1 MTTATSTALKPSSTS
16 GKLSGPKRLCLND
29 RPQHYCHCLH
39 ATDTFFPTVYFLLKV
54 LATLPVSTATAERT
68 FSTLKRLKTYLRNA
82 TGQDR
87 LTGLALLSVHPDIDI
102 DP

>member
-1 MTTATSTALKPSSTS
+1 MSLVVTNNGIIWNGIRLGP
-16 GKLSGPKRLCLND
+16 GVLS
-29 RPQHYCHCLH
+29 
-39 ATDTFFPTVYFLLKV
+39 
-54 LATLPVSTATAERT
+54 
-68 FSTLKRLKTYLRNA
+68 YLRNA